1 LVESKK
7 KSIDNI
13 NFVTNNNRIGFALL
27 FTVILI
33 ASITLTGPALAK
45 VPSNVPLEQQ
55 QEQQQQTPLKLW
67 SIGPQGSSIDDHNS
81 GIDPPKSTLPDPPS
95 YSTKPSNVTKA
106 NTTTVIIVKNIT
118 NIRGPVKVNFVNS
131 YWTFNTAQDQ
141 FVAGTTSARTQGES
155 ILPVIKQEVGPG
167 EGPSLLAV
175 VLINEG
181 FSSITGI
188 TSSLDLPTGFEPLLT
203 PKSSSIPG
211 SQSQTALSS
220 YDGVVEP
227 GRAFTLYFGVK
238 VLGNAQ
244 VGKQYTANLKLGYVK
259 VTELRQKHF
268 RSATITVPFTISGK
282 VILDAVSSS
291 PSISSLSNFSSSA
304 NSSSLL
310 QTVNLIPGYP
320 NVVKLTIRNDG
331 SATARGVIFSVAGVT
346 AASVSSTSVTV
357 ATNVTTG
364 VAPQPS
370 SSSTVILGSKVFSIG
385 TISPGGSQQISI
397 VIYPSIAAAGTV
409 QTLNLALSFDDAY
422 GNRKSTNQL
431 VGLQILPL
439 SPQSGLSVSP
449 LSPPTSS
456 RPPSSSSTPPSS
468 PSSALRTNSPNLSP
482 VTSEANSG
490 LTKLTTLVRSS
501 AAVYSG
507 NASNANNNNNN
518 LNGKVDPPS
527 PSPNLTDPTSL
538 SSSHN
543 SSLSPIQITAGKIQD
558 LTFALNN
565 DNVAISHDLSGL
577 PNSITDL
584 AVSLVSQSP
593 SVRILGPSSWNLP
606 SISSGSGQELTTQVF
621 ASPSL
626 IGIPAAFTVNVQY
639 IENGHQVRTS
649 SFDLGAIV
657 IGDIQLDV
665 NNLGIRYIGNT
676 PNLVGNILNEGNTP
690 AQFASVEMLTQGQ
703 GQGQMSFFVPSTSN
717 SNNNIET
724 ILLPNSSKYIGN
736 IAVNSPAPFSIP
748 LTVAQAPIEKSQQD
762 NNGISINKNLKEKM
776 PSLTRI
782 AMNSS
787 DVQSNSP
794 RTNDKT
800 APGTY
805 PVLLKLTFS
814 DDLKNIHQIVLS
826 NPVVI
831 RPQQLIEPTFQGVE
845 LFVILL
851 GAAAAGGVTMILIRG
866 RLKFNKKEIEDG
878 SALIHSLHPL
888 DGKKAGAPISTT

>member
-1 LVESKK
+1 MRSLTFKD
-7 KSIDNI
+7 SI
-13 NFVTNNNRIGFALL
+13 NRINPAFVLSFIVTLL
-27 FTVILI
+27 VSGTVIG
-33 ASITLTGPALAK
+33 SYPAK
-45 VPSNVPLEQQ
+45 VSLAYGISDSKSYYYSFSSLASKLSPATSEAKAGLANVDLITHSRNAGHGDIQYDSVYSPSPLNF
-55 QEQQQQTPLKLW
+55 TYSP
-67 SIGPQGSSIDDHNS
+67 SAISPA
-81 GIDPPKSTLPDPPS
+81 PPS
-95 YSTKPSNVTKA
+95 
-106 NTTTVIIVKNIT
+106 
-118 NIRGPVKVNFVNS
+118 F
-131 YWTFNTAQDQ
+131 
-141 FVAGTTSARTQGES
+141 
-155 ILPVIKQEVGPG
+155 
-167 EGPSLLAV
+167 
-175 VLINEG
+175 
-181 FSSITGI
+181 
-188 TSSLDLPTGFEPLLT
+188 
-203 PKSSSIPG
+203 
-211 SQSQTALSS
+211 
-220 YDGVVEP
+220 
-227 GRAFTLYFGVK
+227 
-238 VLGNAQ
+238 
-244 VGKQYTANLKLGYVK
+244 
-259 VTELRQKHF
+259 
-268 RSATITVPFTISGK
+268 
-282 VILDAVSSS
+282 SSS
-291 PSISSLSNFSSSA
+291 PYSSTSTGASSPTRD
-304 NSSSLL
+304 SSSL
-310 QTVNLIPGYP
+310 
-320 NVVKLTIRNDG
+320 
-331 SATARGVIFSVAGVT
+331 
-346 AASVSSTSVTV
+346 
-357 ATNVTTG
+357 
-364 VAPQPS
+364 
-370 SSSTVILGSKVFSIG
+370 
-385 TISPGGSQQISI
+385 
-397 VIYPSIAAAGTV
+397 
-409 QTLNLALSFDDAY
+409 
-422 GNRKSTNQL
+422 
-431 VGLQILPL
+431 
-439 SPQSGLSVSP
+439 
-449 LSPPTSS
+449 
-456 RPPSSSSTPPSS
+456 
-468 PSSALRTNSPNLSP
+468 
-482 VTSEANSG
+482 
-490 LTKLTTLVRSS
+490 
-501 AAVYSG
+501 
-507 NASNANNNNNN
+507 
-518 LNGKVDPPS
+518 
-527 PSPNLTDPTSL
+527 
-538 SSSHN
+538 
-543 SSLSPIQITAGKIQD
+543 IQITAGKIQD
-558 LTFALNN
+558 IGFSINN
-565 DNVAISHDLSGL
+565 NNVAYTPNPLNL
-577 PNSITDL
+577 PSLVTNL

-626 IGIPAAFTVNVQY
+626 IGNSVFFTVNVQY